1 MAKIETLR
9 NIALFEALTDE
20 ALAELS
26 AALRPHALPAGT
38 VLFNKGDPGDEMYV
52 VQQGAIALYI
62 PSAERPGEER
72 PIRIIGA
79 GEALGEMA
87 LIDRQPRSMSARAIE
102 ETQALVLQGDDFR
115 QMLYRYPEMS
125 LAVMS
130 GLNNRIRYTTD
141 FLGEVR
147 EWVKRVAAGEYARG
161 FVPASEYRDR
171 SLTALAGEFAQ
182 MAAQVQ
188 RREEEL
194 RQQIAD
200 LRIEIDHAKKERQVG
215 EIVESEYFQNLR
227 AQAAKLRRQRG
238 E

>member
-1 MAKIETLR
+1 MAEIGTLR

-26 AALRPHALPAGT
+26 AALQPRALPPGT

-52 VQQGAIALYI
+52 VRQGGIALYI
-62 PSAERPGEER
+62 PSADRPGEER

-87 LIDRQPRSMSARAIE
+87 LIDRQPRSVSARAIE
-102 ETQALVLQGDDFR
+102 PAEVLVLEGDAFR
-115 QMLYRYPEMS
+115 QMLHRYPEMA

-130 GLNNRIRYTTD
+130 GLSNRIRYTTD

-147 EWVKRVAAGEYARG
+147 EWVRRVATGEYARG
-161 FVPASEYRDR
+161 FVPSSEYRDR
-171 SLTALAGEFAQ
+171 SLATLAGEFAQ

-188 RREEEL
+188 KREEEL

-200 LRIEIDHAKKERQVG
+200 LRIEIDQAKKERQVG

-227 AQAAKLRRQRG
+227 AQAARLRRQR
-238 E
+238 EE